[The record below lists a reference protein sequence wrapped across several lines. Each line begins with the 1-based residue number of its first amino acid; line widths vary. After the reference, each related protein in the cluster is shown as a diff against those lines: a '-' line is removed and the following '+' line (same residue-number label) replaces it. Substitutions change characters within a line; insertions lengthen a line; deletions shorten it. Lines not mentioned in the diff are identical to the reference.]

1 MIDQPPVT
9 RMSHGMNGFFKRTP
23 SMTAL
28 AVLMLVAGVSSA
40 LAEDW
45 PQWMGPN
52 RDNQWKIAKPP
63 MKFPAG
69 GLKAMWSAPVGGGYS
84 GPAVVGNRVYVTDLV
99 PQGDAKVDNFN
110 RNPMDGTERVLC
122 LDGETG
128 TVVWKHEYPV
138 KYAISYPAGPRCTPI
153 VDGDRLYTLGAEGD
167 LICFEAATGN
177 IVWSKQLKEVYKTSS
192 ALWGYAAH
200 PLIDGEHL
208 ITLAGG
214 EGSQTVCLNKKT
226 GVEVW
231 RFGTASEQGY
241 SPPTILEA
249 AGVRQLILVNPDAV
263 NSVNP
268 SNGQLY
274 WSIPYMADN
283 GSIIMSPVRSGNYLF
298 VGGYSNRNLLIE
310 LDPNAPKA
318 KEVWRNQAKK
328 GMSPVNVQ
336 PMVIDDVVYGCDQ
349 SGEMMAFQI
358 ATGERFWE
366 TSKPISPR
374 PQGSGTAF
382 VVRSNDLFYL
392 FNESGELVIAKMSPQ
407 GYEELDR
414 TKIIDPSNFAFGR
427 EVVWCAPA
435 FANGSIYVRNDE
447 QLIRVPLTQ

>member
-1 MIDQPPVT
+1 MKFTQSYTSARRALCPWIWSLLMAV
-9 RMSHGMNGFFKRTP
+9 
-23 SMTAL
+23 L
-28 AVLMLVAGVSSA
+28 AVPAAFDAAA

-45 PQWMGPN
+45 PQWMGPK
-52 RDNQWKIAKPP
+52 RDNQWSVQNPP
-63 MKFPAG
+63 TKFPAG
-69 GLKAMWSAPVGGGYS
+69 GLKAAWSVPVAGGYS

-99 PQGDAKVDNFN
+99 TPADAKVDNFN
-110 RNPMDGTERVLC
+110 RNALEGTERVLC
-122 LDGETG
+122 IDNENGN
-128 TVVWKHEYPV
+128 VVWKHEYPV

-153 VDGDRLYTLGAEGD
+153 VDEDRLITLGAEGD
-167 LICFEAATGN
+167 LICFEAATGKV
-177 IVWSKQLKEVYKTSS
+177 IWSKQLKSVYKTNS
-192 ALWGYAAH
+192 ALWGYSAH
-200 PLIDGEHL
+200 PLIDGDHL
-208 ITLAGG
+208 ITVAGG

-226 GVEVW
+226 GAEIW
-231 RFGTASEQGY
+231 RFGTAAETGY

-249 AGVRQLILVNPDAV
+249 SGVRQLILVNPEAV

-268 SNGQLY
+268 ETGKLY
-274 WSIPYMADN
+274 WTIPYMADN
-283 GSIIMSPVRSGNYLF
+283 GSIIMSPVQSGKYLF

-310 LDPNAPKA
+310 LDPSSPKA

-336 PMVIDDVVYGCDQ
+336 PMVIGDVVYGCDQ

-358 ATGERFWE
+358 ASGERLWE

-382 VVRSNDLFYL
+382 VVRSGDLFYL
-392 FNESGELVIAKMSPQ
+392 FNESGELVIAKMSPK

-414 TKIIDPSNFAFGR
+414 TKIIEPTNFAFGR

-447 QLIRVPLTQ
+447 KLIKVPLTR